1 MNIIGRFK
9 LSCSAEIE
17 KCVRWFLVFILE
29 NPWPKVK
36 PDPPNTAGQL
46 HNVLLKAFFDDKR
59 RLSGDRSHAR
69 TQPGFDVV
77 DGIEHLSVSQEGRDS
92 ETMRN
97 KDSEPVK
104 CDNEGVHVPPSD
116 KTDEVINEIM
126 SKEGKA
132 DSNEQ
137 NIENKK
143 WNKK

>member
-1 MNIIGRFK
+1 MNITGTLK
-9 LSCSAEIE
+9 LSCSAESQ
-17 KCVRWFLVFILE
+17 KYVKLFLVFILE

-77 DGIEHLSVSQEGRDS
+77 NGIEHLSVNQEGRDS

-116 KTDEVINEIM
+116 KTNAVVNEIL

-143 WNKK
+143 